1 MMELEVTNGMNAA
14 WLTCKPI
21 GTYETTYLYTGLG
34 RIDTH
39 AQKIQTLECLESGH
53 IYFKER
59 DFDGGVVSRV
69 YTTERVRITEYSRVP
84 RVWKEELSPTE
95 IYFYRQCGSLTPRKT

>member
-1 MMELEVTNGMNAA
+1 MELEVMDHMNPA
-14 WLTCKPI
+14 WETCRPLAS
-21 GTYETTYLYTGLG
+21 YETTYLYTGLG

-39 AQKIQTLECLESGH
+39 LRKIQTLESLGSGH

-59 DFDGGVVSRV
+59 DYAGGVVSRV
-69 YTTERVRITEYSRVP
+69 YATERVRVTEYSAIP

-95 IYFYRQCGSLTPRKT
+95 VYFYRQCGSLTPHKT